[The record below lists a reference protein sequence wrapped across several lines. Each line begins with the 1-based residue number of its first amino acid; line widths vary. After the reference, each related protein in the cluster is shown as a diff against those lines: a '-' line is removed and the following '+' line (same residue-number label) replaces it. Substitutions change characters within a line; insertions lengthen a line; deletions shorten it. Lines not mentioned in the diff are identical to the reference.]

1 MLTRALRA
9 AEAHREWGRAIKRS
23 DKCRGRADVSSMSI
37 EPELRKTIGRKMQRT
52 SGSGQ
57 KSATT
62 EVE

>member
-52 SGSGQ
+52 SG
-57 KSATT
+57 
-62 EVE
+62 